1 MFNKHVFSIFNIILK
16 NYLIMLIYMSND
28 SVSDAL
34 SIDAVRFIISQIF
47 STKLK
52 SHFSHKKSLSED
64 RMFI

>member
-1 MFNKHVFSIFNIILK
+1 
-16 NYLIMLIYMSND
+16 MLIYMSND

-34 SIDAVRFIISQIF
+34 SIDAVRFIISQFF

>member
-1 MFNKHVFSIFNIILK
+1 
-16 NYLIMLIYMSND
+16 MLIYMSND

-47 STKLK
+47 SIKLK
-52 SHFSHKKSLSED
+52 SHFRHKKSLSED

>member
-1 MFNKHVFSIFNIILK
+1 
-16 NYLIMLIYMSND
+16 MLIYMSND

-52 SHFSHKKSLSED
+52 SHFGHKKSLSEA